1 MGRRKLNSCVDKNYI
16 GGNERGGKRMDTE
29 QLKIMV
35 NDLIVSHRY
44 DEIKPLLLANKDTTE
59 HDNTLSMTCY
69 LCTVH
74 EREKEAGQLS
84 ILSKVSDLDELI
96 DRYTRLKFFLRRID
110 FDLLDEGLEDF
121 YAFITQYKISSYELL
136 AAIEFGVVH
145 KDKVLKVIKGE

>member
-1 MGRRKLNSCVDKNYI
+1 MTKYFNEDENINYM
-16 GGNERGGKRMDTE
+16 NTVTLYT
-29 QLKIMV
+29 QV
-35 NDLIVSHRY
+35 NVLLGEHHY
-44 DEIKPLLLANKDTTE
+44 DEIKPLLLKYKETTE

-74 EREKEAGQLS
+74 EREREAGQPS
-84 ILSKVSDLDELI
+84 IFSKVSDIDELI

-121 YAFITQYKISSYELL
+121 YAFITQWKISSFELL

-145 KDKVLKVIKGE
+145 KEKVLKVIKGE

>member
-1 MGRRKLNSCVDKNYI
+1 MIKCVDEDENISYM
-16 GGNERGGKRMDTE
+16 NTMMLRT
-29 QLKIMV
+29 QV
-35 NDLIVSHRY
+35 NMLLSEHCY
-44 DEIKPLLLANKDTTE
+44 DEIKPLLLEYKETTE

-69 LCTVH
+69 LCAVH
-74 EREKEAGQLS
+74 EREKEAGQPS
-84 ILSKVSDLDELI
+84 IFSKVSNIDELV

-145 KDKVLKVIKGE
+145 KEKVLKVIKGE

>member
-1 MGRRKLNSCVDKNYI
+1 MIKYFNEDENINYM
-16 GGNERGGKRMDTE
+16 NTVTLYT
-29 QLKIMV
+29 QV
-35 NDLIVSHRY
+35 NVLLGEHHY
-44 DEIKPLLLANKDTTE
+44 DEIKPLLLKYKETTE

-74 EREKEAGQLS
+74 EREREAGQPS
-84 ILSKVSDLDELI
+84 IFSKVSDIEELI

-121 YAFITQYKISSYELL
+121 YSFITQWKISSYEML
-136 AAIEFGVVH
+136 AAIDFGVVH